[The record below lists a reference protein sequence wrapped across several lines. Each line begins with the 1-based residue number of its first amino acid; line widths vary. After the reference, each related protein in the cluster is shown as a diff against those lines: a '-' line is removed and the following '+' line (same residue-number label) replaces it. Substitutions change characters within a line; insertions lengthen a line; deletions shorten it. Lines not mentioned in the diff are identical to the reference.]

1 MWAGFEGVLGRAVGH
16 GATVYSIIELAAFP
30 ATVEPSQRRGG
41 FLQCVRLPATCLAHS
56 TSDFK
61 AN

>member
-16 GATVYSIIELAAFP
+16 GATVYFIIELAAIS
-30 ATVEPSQRRGG
+30 ATVERSQRRGG
-41 FLQCVRLPATCLAHS
+41 FPQCGRLPPTCLAPS
-56 TSDFK
+56 PEAFK

>member
-16 GATVYSIIELAAFP
+16 GATTSSIIELAAFS

-41 FLQCVRLPATCLAHS
+41 FLQCVRLTPTCLADS
-56 TSDFK
+56 AVDFK
-61 AN
+61 VN